1 MANKKYLKMTLKVS
15 QSQNEITM
23 VEDLVEVDNDTLQN
37 VDINYQRSDNEES
50 QSKYSVRN

>member
-15 QSQNEITM
+15 QSQNEVVM
-23 VEDLVEVDNDTLQN
+23 AEDLVEVDNDTLQN

-50 QSKYSVRN
+50 QSTCSVRN